1 MCIVPL
7 EAEKRENRTEEIS
20 PKFTGRQKLH
30 VSKSLPNFKDDN
42 NKKPHFPLYCQIA
55 EKQKGK
61 ENL

>member
-1 MCIVPL
+1 MCNVPL

-20 PKFTGRQKLH
+20 PKFTERQKLH

-42 NKKPHFPLYCQIA
+42 NKNHTSHVIVKLLK
-55 EKQKGK
+55 KQKGK